1 MRISLK
7 ADKTYNKTVKDA
19 LQEHGIAMDYICG
32 GKGICG
38 KCAVRVLEGK
48 AETSVADYAFFSEEQ
63 LTQGYRLACQMHV
76 TEDILLEVPQEQLQ
90 QQKNEPK
97 MQVAGIQ
104 TYQEVADTSC
114 DVQGDAVEQ
123 TYGAA
128 VDLGTTTIGFALV
141 DLQTKEV
148 CRTQSRLNT
157 QRSYG
162 ADVLS
167 RIQSANEGHEK
178 ELQAAVTKDLREGVV
193 QLCGDLLTQK
203 AIKHIVISGN
213 TTMCHLLRGYSC
225 KTLGV
230 APFTPSHLEL
240 EQWNEEDIAITI
252 FPGASAF
259 IGGDIVSGIYAINDE
274 TETWMLLD
282 FGTNGEMIL
291 WTGEQLIA
299 TAAAAGPAFEGG
311 NITCGCASVP
321 GAISGVMIAGC
332 HSHTK
337 TIGGIP
343 AIGICGSGLLEA
355 ISGMRKAGL
364 LDENGTFIENLRSD
378 GFVLQTPG
386 SKKKI
391 VLTQEDIRQFQM
403 AKSAIAVGQ
412 KALLKVAGLKASDIK
427 HVYLAG
433 GMGSF
438 LNVRAAVAV
447 GLLQKDFLP
456 VAKAVGNTSL
466 QGAITYLQK
475 QTKTET
481 KKLEEIA
488 KQIQVLSLAETPG
501 FEEDYIMHMA
511 LQENTL

>member
-1 MRISLK
+1 M
-7 ADKTYNKTVKDA
+7 
-19 LQEHGIAMDYICG
+19 
-32 GKGICG
+32 
-38 KCAVRVLEGK
+38 
-48 AETSVADYAFFSEEQ
+48 
-63 LTQGYRLACQMHV
+63 
-76 TEDILLEVPQEQLQ
+76 
-90 QQKNEPK
+90 
-97 MQVAGIQ
+97 
-104 TYQEVADTSC
+104 
-114 DVQGDAVEQ
+114 
-123 TYGAA
+123 
-128 VDLGTTTIGFALV
+128 
-141 DLQTKEV
+141 
-148 CRTQSRLNT
+148 
-157 QRSYG
+157 
-162 ADVLS
+162 S

-274 TETWMLLD
+274 TEPWMLLD

-364 LDENGTFIENLRSD
+364 LDENGTFIENLRPD

-412 KALLKVAGLKASDIK
+412 KALLKVAGRKASDIK

-511 LQENTL
+511 LQENAM